1 MSLEDFLAESGTLA
15 PPAPVANPAQ
25 ATPDPSP
32 LGDWLAGS
40 EEQQRFD
47 ASLQQGMAGDSVTA
61 QRLIRLQTKTGLPRD
76 FLARN
81 LDTVEH
87 DLKQAGFDPVKY
99 RQSSPA
105 VAAWI
110 AEHPDHAAAA
120 KDELQQLNYWERQWR
135 YITDARERSTL
146 TVELADLGGAA
157 WNGTLTPEQRA
168 RQQQIEQRLQTRPD
182 LNITGFVEQI
192 PGAVAEQSEIFL
204 RSLGGKVQHGA
215 EGGVIGAAAGAVAG
229 AATANPALPAAGFTL
244 GVLSGWRYGAA
255 IEAGKLEMN
264 LAYLD
269 YEKLKDDAGHPLD
282 RETIRGLSGMVG
294 VINGALEGMTGVE
307 ALANKLPGIRS
318 LSRNGL
324 KELLKTPTMRAAVLS
339 YAKNV
344 GQTMATEG
352 VTEALQFYI
361 TQAGG
366 VMAKALKDGGT
377 PGEWLATLFSPQ
389 NQAQAIQEARA
400 GAQGGGGMAV
410 ALGAP
415 GLVADFQRAKEAKAT
430 ANAMRS
436 LGDSSADLTVR
447 QNMPGTLRRILE
459 QATQDGP
466 ITELYMPVDSFNKY
480 FQSMGADP
488 RDVAKAVT
496 GNVEAYDLAMR
507 TGQDFPIKLSD
518 YAEHLAGTEHN
529 TVLSQELRPSL
540 DAMNAR
546 EADEWL
552 KARTEEEQAQQQGVQ
567 TQSANDP
574 LAKVRQDIA
583 GQLGALGF
591 DPGVVDQYAAL
602 FEARYRAR
610 AERRG
615 LGEDPF
621 QLFQRLGLTVQRAL
635 PDILKNL
642 GQKTSEL
649 DALLNRLR
657 SGDVPKDRE
666 IYGKSLFDVLIEK
679 GGVQDQG
686 GELSTLGVDDGRKR
700 FTKKLAN
707 KKGLTL
713 DQAAE
718 AMFEAGYLDA
728 PEINGLL
735 EAIGREA
742 GGKPVFLPGGENA
755 RLFDVAQTLEDLR
768 RYLQDLGVDLNTA
781 SNEAITDLLKN
792 SQPGSVAG
800 NALAGERLNQ
810 TVPLE
815 SHVDGPGFR
824 AKQLADIFK
833 GHPLGTEG
841 DGSFGVPSLAAM
853 FAQVRRA
860 ALADPKVLDAIVG
873 SVPVDVVNDLFGSE
887 AAAKTA
893 LHNEPMFKDRSAFNT
908 DLSIAQA
915 IDASSPISL
924 LIQEAAR
931 LATKFEGVAVSSGG
945 ETVEGGETPHAGKES
960 VFYQGEPPKEKILAS
975 IDLST
980 NTITLLEGANLSSFL
995 HETGHLY
1002 LNELIDDA
1010 TTASV
1015 PQQLKDDLDAIL
1027 HWMNLDVR
1035 TADGAD
1041 AIKAAIQ
1048 TEHHEQF
1055 ARGFEAYT
1063 LEGKSPSHAMREV
1076 FFRFRQWL
1084 IQVYRIMTFR
1094 GGATPESIGRALN
1107 VTLTNEVRRVMN
1119 RMVATE
1125 EEIEAMEA
1133 EADVLPMFTDAAA
1146 AGMSEREFANY
1157 KDLVGK
1163 ASMTAREKL
1172 QTQVMA
1178 QLARERQAWWVEQRE
1193 QVKEQVTA
1201 ETNQHKDYIA
1211 LSVLQKGIMPDG
1223 SALPEG
1229 ISAAK
1234 LDRAAVIQIFG
1245 KDFLKQLPRGVLTK
1259 SGGIAPEQ
1267 AAQIFGYESAQD
1279 LLTSLAN
1286 ARPKKALIEAETD
1299 HRMTRE
1305 YGDPLI
1311 DGTLHDKARAAV
1323 LNEDREQ
1330 VVEAELRALR
1340 KKQREVAPFVKAA
1353 TEEATEQRK
1362 TQLSKFLLPPMDTIR
1377 DLARDTIRRTKVKEI
1392 KPYQYFLAAQK
1403 ASRKSL
1409 DAHRGAKYPEA
1420 MDWKHKELLNLS
1432 LYREATA
1439 AVEEANRIA
1448 EHMRELRKKP
1458 AQQRLGKA
1466 GADYLEQVN
1475 ALMERYEFTP
1485 IPLLDLDKRETLREW
1500 IAKKQANGETLG
1512 EEFSIPDNILLEARR
1527 MNFKELPYEELLGVR
1542 DTIQQIEHF
1551 AALKNKLLSKQAA
1564 ADKGEARDAL
1574 LAHLAANVTRL
1585 PPGPITKAGLTG
1597 RERVSKWVR
1606 EMDASLLKMET
1617 VVEWLDGGQTGPW
1630 HDYLWN
1636 PAADAQH
1643 TENDYTAT
1651 VTAKIAKAVLSMPIE
1666 IRKKM
1671 LDTVD
1676 VGTAQR
1682 MTRKDLL
1689 GVALNVGN
1697 QSNYDKLLK
1706 GMSWSPDQVTRMLN
1720 ELTKDEWDFV
1730 QSIWDTLE
1738 SMRPDIGT
1746 LQKELTGIEPEW
1758 IDPKP
1763 VKTKFGEYKG
1773 GYYPVMYSRVLSE
1786 QGGLQ
1791 MGASIGQLTDPQYVR
1806 ATLPSGHRKAR
1817 AEGFARPFDL
1827 DLDRLPT
1834 HIAGVIHDL
1843 SHRRWLIDAN
1853 WITNDPKIRAA
1864 LTEHVGDALTL
1875 QIADWVKQVANDRNA
1890 PAAASM
1896 SGWRR
1901 MIETFRFNTVVVAM
1915 GFKASTMLSQLAGL
1929 PASIETLGGKDGGGV
1944 RWLTA
1949 GMAET
1954 FRRPRTTYEF
1964 MIEKSGEMRHRL
1976 QTRDRDMR
1984 QKLLELEGKT
1994 DILSQVQSASLMG
2007 IGYMELMVSMPTWMG
2022 GYKKALHEG
2031 QSEEQAIRAG
2041 DRAVRLSQG
2050 SGAAKDLAAVAT
2062 HSELYMRLLT
2072 MFYTPFSA
2080 LYNRMRSIGH
2090 DTEGMKDA
2098 PRSAMR
2104 MFWTVIVA
2112 ATLGELLS
2120 GHGPDDDEE
2129 WPVWWAEHVAL
2140 YPFLSVPMLR
2150 DATSTIVS
2158 GYGYQF
2164 SPIGQALETGTRLVS
2179 GTGKAIAGEKEWEEL
2194 APQAVKA
2201 FSYLVGAPTSQLMIT
2216 GTYLQDLA
2224 TGDADPDDL
2233 LQFAHDLIYKRKE
2246 K

>member
-25 ATPDPSP
+25 ATPEPSP

-40 EEQQRFD
+40 DEQRRFD
-47 ASLQQGMAGDSVTA
+47 ASLQQGMAGDTATA

-76 FLARN
+76 FLERN
-81 LDTVEH
+81 LDTVEN

-120 KDELQQLNYWERQWR
+120 KDELQKLNYWERQWR
-135 YITDARERSTL
+135 YITDSRERSQL
-146 TVELADLGGAA
+146 TVELSDLGGQA

-182 LNITGFVEQI
+182 LDITGFVEQI

-244 GVLSGWRYGAA
+244 GALSGWRYGAA

-269 YEKLKDDAGHPLD
+269 YEKLKDDAGQPLD
-282 RETIRGLSGMVG
+282 RDTIRGLSGMVG

-318 LSRNGL
+318 LSRDGL

-389 NQAQAIQEARA
+389 NEAQAIQEARA

-415 GLVADFQRAKEAKAT
+415 GLVADFQKAKEAKAT

-436 LGDSSADLTVR
+436 LGDSSADLAVR

-459 QATQDGP
+459 QGTQDGP

-488 RDVAKAVT
+488 REVAKAVT
-496 GNVEAYDLAMR
+496 GNVEGYDLAMR

-529 TVLSQELRPSL
+529 KVLSQELRPSL
-540 DAMNAR
+540 EAMNAR

-686 GELSTLGVDDGRKR
+686 GELSHLGVDDGRPR

-718 AMFEAGYLDA
+718 AMFEAGYIEA
-728 PEINGLL
+728 PEINSLL
-735 EAIGREA
+735 DAISREA

-768 RYLQDLGVDLNTA
+768 RYLQDLEIDLNTA
-781 SNEAITDLLKN
+781 SNEAITDLLQQRNQQADGKTFEQGD
-792 SQPGSVAG
+792 SGDSAKGSITFSRG
-800 NALAGERLNQ
+800 
-810 TVPLE
+810 
-815 SHVDGPGFR
+815 
-824 AKQLADIFK
+824 K
-833 GHPLGTEG
+833 
-841 DGSFGVPSLAAM
+841 
-853 FAQVRRA
+853 
-860 ALADPKVLDAIVG
+860 
-873 SVPVDVVNDLFGSE
+873 
-887 AAAKTA
+887 
-893 LHNEPMFKDRSAFNT
+893 
-908 DLSIAQA
+908 
-915 IDASSPISL
+915 ID
-924 LIQEAAR
+924 
-931 LATKFEGVAVSSGG
+931 
-945 ETVEGGETPHAGKES
+945 
-960 VFYQGEPPKEKILAS
+960 
-975 IDLST
+975 
-980 NTITLLEGANLSSFL
+980 ITLLERADLSTFI
-995 HETGHLY
+995 HEVGHLY

-1010 TTASV
+1010 TTANV

-1063 LEGKSPSHAMREV
+1063 LEGKSPSQAMREV

-1094 GGATPESIGRALN
+1094 GGATPENIGRALN
-1107 VTLTNEVRRVMN
+1107 VKLTNEVRRVMN

-1133 EADVLPMFTDAAA
+1133 EADVLPMFTDAAS

-1157 KDLVGK
+1157 KELVGK

-1172 QTQVMA
+1172 QAQVMA

-1223 SALPEG
+1223 AALPEG

-1234 LDRAAVIQIFG
+1234 LDRAAVVQIFG

-1305 YGDPLI
+1305 YGDPLV

-1330 VVEAELRALR
+1330 VVEAELKALH

-1353 TEEATEQRK
+1353 TEEANEQRK
-1362 TQLSKFLLPPMDTIR
+1362 TQLSKFLLPPMETIR

-1409 DAHRGAKYPEA
+1409 DAHRAAKYPEA
-1420 MDWKHKELLNLS
+1420 MDWKQKELLNLS

-1466 GADYLEQVN
+1466 GSDYLEQVN

-1542 DTIQQIEHF
+1542 DTVKQIEHF

-1564 ADKGEARDAL
+1564 ADKAEARDAL
-1574 LAHLAANVTRL
+1574 LAHLAANVKRL

-1597 RERVSKWVR
+1597 REKVSKWVR

-1617 VVEWLDGGQTGPW
+1617 VVEWLDGGQAGPW
-1630 HDYLWN
+1630 HDYFWN
-1636 PAADAQH
+1636 PAADAQNL
-1643 TENDYTAT
+1643 ENDYTAT

-1791 MGASIGQLTDPQYVR
+1791 MGASIGQLTDPNYVR

-1843 SHRRWLIDAN
+1843 SHRRWLIDAS

-1864 LTEHVGDALTL
+1864 LNEHVGDALTL

-2007 IGYMELMVSMPTWMG
+2007 IGYMELMISMPTWMG
-2022 GYKKALHEG
+2022 GYKKALHDG

-2062 HSELYMRLLT
+2062 HNELYMRLLT

-2090 DTEGMKDA
+2090 DTEGIKDA

-2112 ATLGELLS
+2112 STLGELLS
-2120 GHGPDDDEE
+2120 GHGPDDDED
-2129 WPVWWAEHVAL
+2129 WAVWWAEHVAL

-2179 GTGKAIAGEKEWEEL
+2179 GTGKAIAGEKDWEEL

-2216 GTYLQDLA
+2216 GTYLKDLA